1 MLRVLLV
8 CLAVLLLLPTWAG
21 GERLPLYRGT
31 PVIHTTRVALF
42 PDDPKRVKNGVLT
55 YLGGVELTSPDPA
68 FGGFSAL
75 HVAGDRFRLLSDGGS
90 LLQFRMG
97 ADWQVRDPRVTEL
110 AGPGTGWE
118 KRDRDTESLA
128 MLPGGDMLVGYERH
142 NQVWRFDRNLRPV
155 AHAAPPLMKR
165 WSDNSGAEAMAH
177 MPDGSTIVMSEAYL
191 SPGRWGFVAL
201 RFPGGDPTVAGAKPA
216 IFHYYPP
223 PNFAVSDAAA
233 LPDGRLLVLTRS
245 VNFRDY
251 FVARLQV
258 ADVRNL
264 KPREGVK
271 GKTVAMFEGPAL
283 HDNFEGI
290 ALTREGGRLILWMV
304 SDDNQSMFQRTYLL
318 KFAVAY

>member
-8 CLAVLLLLPTWAG
+8 CLAVLLLVPSWAG
-21 GERLPLYRGT
+21 SERLPLYRGT
-31 PVIHTTRVALF
+31 PVIHSRPVALF
-42 PDDPKRVKNGVLT
+42 PDDPKRVRNGVLT
-55 YLGGVELTSPDPA
+55 YLGGVELTASDPA

-75 HVAGDRFRLLSDGGS
+75 HVDGDRFTLLSDGGS
-90 LLQFRMG
+90 LVRFRMG
-97 ADWQVRDPRVTEL
+97 ADWQVRDPQVTEL

-128 MLPGGDMLVGYERH
+128 MLPNGDMLVGYERH

-165 WSDNSGAEAMAH
+165 WSDNSGAEAMAL
-177 MPDGSTIVMSEAYL
+177 MPDKSVVVMSEAYL
-191 SPGRWGFVAL
+191 SPGKWGFVAL
-201 RFPGGDPTVAGAKPA
+201 RFHGGDPTVAGARPSV
-216 IFHYYPP
+216 FHYYPP
-223 PNFAVSDAAA
+223 LRYAVSDAAA

-245 VNFRDY
+245 ANFRD
-251 FVARLQV
+251 FFIAQLQV
-258 ADVRNL
+258 ADIRNL
-264 KPREGVK
+264 KPGEGVK
-271 GKTVAMFEGPAL
+271 GRTVAIFKGPVL

-290 ALTREGGRLILWMV
+290 ALSREGGRMMLWMV